1 VRLESLLDNILKTP
15 PPKVECGK
23 FESKNNNHYS
33 SGDDDSKGDD
43 NEKDKPK
50 IVKLDRDFLIPEVQI
65 QSYYREEDE

>member
-15 PPKVECGK
+15 PPKVECI